1 MSATVH
7 AIDHDAGAWA
17 GRRMHGRGRE
27 LAAAAAW
34 LDRLALHP
42 GSALVV
48 TGVAGI
54 GKSSLL
60 RAIATRADDAGC
72 SVVRARAV
80 PGEQSRPLGALLD
93 AVSMAPTVVPSHDQ
107 TVRMS
112 AATGHEFAVLERVL
126 DEIERSAAGRPVC
139 LVVDDLHWADAATL
153 RSIRLIASRLHR
165 TGGGIA
171 VGARP
176 VPAGH
181 PLRSTLAELAERT
194 STTTIDLQPLSPRAT
209 LAVARDHQPDS
220 VDLRAIVREAHGN
233 PLLVESLIRT
243 HHSGHGSGTDAIAD
257 ACSVVGPECHELL
270 TVAALLGNRIE
281 PELLARLADVSPIV
295 VRRALDEA
303 AVAGVVSLDP
313 EPAFRHDLYRE
324 HLSATLTPGVR
335 RALHVAAA
343 RLLTRLGRPTTE
355 IAEHYRSGADVGD
368 LDAIEALHRAALD
381 VARTS
386 PGSALPLFDAAL
398 ALHGGIAPDTEL
410 LADQMQALAWSGD
423 VVRAEALGELLLTQV
438 LTPKVR
444 YRVHHELAFVAF
456 VRGDVAMTIQ
466 HLDHALPVAPTDA
479 LLARTM
485 AERSLAVFASA
496 DLHRA
501 ECDATESLAAA
512 QRSGDVP
519 AMSLATSVLA
529 FTSLM
534 RGDVAT
540 SRRHAS
546 RLEVWSTG
554 AFASEAVVYQPM
566 FFALLVA
573 FEGHDSE
580 AFSRITRAGRRLA
593 EQSSTVWAV
602 PLFDALDAFDALR
615 GGRLDEVVASATA
628 GVELSSDANAFA
640 AAGWCLGLW
649 AQAEV
654 LRGDLDLA
662 ARLSERAEA
671 EYGGPQSKFGPEQ
684 VAIARAALLERAGDR
699 RAAFDHL
706 HGTWLVLDAAGFH
719 MPLAWIAPAL
729 ARLAVLAGDA
739 ATASVVADRTD
750 ALAATSGLADV
761 RAAAVHARA
770 WAEGDVIEM
779 GRAVRAFDAA
789 DMPLAAALAS
799 RDAHQLASATD
810 DPSATSLHVDA
821 ERRLSAIGAAG
832 EVERLCANSVEPAGT
847 RRADVRPVVGWDALT
862 HAQRRV
868 AALVS
873 EGRSNPEIAEALY
886 VSRRTVESHIAAILR
901 TMGVRTRAEL
911 IVELYRSAPRAR

>member
-1 MSATVH
+1 MSATLH
-7 AIDHDAGAWA
+7 AIDHDAGAWP
-17 GRRMHGRGRE
+17 GRRLHGRGRE
-27 LAAAAAW
+27 LTVAAAW
-34 LDRLALHP
+34 LDGLTLHP
-42 GSALVV
+42 GAALVV
-48 TGVAGI
+48 SGVAGI
-54 GKSSLL
+54 GKSALFE
-60 RAIATRADDAGC
+60 AIAARADDAGC

-80 PGEQSRPLGALLD
+80 PGEQSRPLGALVD
-93 AVSMAPTVVPSHDQ
+93 AMSIVPATGPSQDQ

-126 DEIERSAAGRPVC
+126 DVIERSAAGRPVC
-139 LVVDDLHWADAATL
+139 LLVDDLHWADVATL
-153 RSIRLIASRLHR
+153 RSIRLIASRLGH

-171 VGARP
+171 VSARP
-176 VPAGH
+176 VPPGH

-194 STTTIDLQPLSPRAT
+194 PTTTIDLHPLSPRAA
-209 LAVARDHQPDS
+209 LAVARDHQSDS

-233 PLLVESLIRT
+233 PLLVESLLRT
-243 HHSGHGSGTDAIAD
+243 RHSGHGVGDDAIAA

-281 PELLARLADVSPIV
+281 PGLLGQLADVSPIA
-295 VRRALDEA
+295 VRRALDDA
-303 AVAGVVSLDP
+303 SVAGVVSLDP
-313 EPAFRHDLYRE
+313 EPTFRHDLYRE
-324 HLSATLTPGVR
+324 HLYAAVTPGVR

-343 RLLTRLGRPTTE
+343 RLLTRLGRPSTE
-355 IAEHYRSGADVGD
+355 IAEHYRCGADVGD
-368 LDAIEALHRAALD
+368 LDAIEALHRAALE

-398 ALHGGIAPDTEL
+398 ALHGGLAPDPEL

-423 VVRAEALGELLLTQV
+423 VIRAEALGELLLTQT
-438 LTPKVR
+438 LAPKVR

-456 VRGDVAMTIQ
+456 VSGDVTTTIE
-466 HLDHALPVAPTDA
+466 HLDRALPFAPSDA
-479 LLARTM
+479 LRSRTL

-496 DLHRA
+496 DLPRA
-501 ECDATESLAAA
+501 ECDAAESLADA

-534 RGDVAT
+534 RGDLAAA
-540 SRRHAS
+540 RRHAT

-554 AFASEAVVYQPM
+554 SLANEAVVYQPM

-573 FEGHDSE
+573 FEGHDAE
-580 AFSRITRAGRRLA
+580 AFSRVARAGRRLA
-593 EQSSTVWAV
+593 DQSSTVWAV

-628 GVELSSDANAFA
+628 GVELSSEANAFA

-654 LRGDLDLA
+654 LRGDLDMATQLT
-662 ARLSERAEA
+662 ERAEA

-684 VAIARAALLERAGDR
+684 VALARAALLERAGDR
-699 RAAFDHL
+699 AAAHRHL
-706 HGTWLVLDAAGFH
+706 LDTWLVFDATGFH

-729 ARLAVLAGDA
+729 ARLAALTGDPT
-739 ATASVVADRTD
+739 TASTVADRTS
-750 ALAATSGLADV
+750 ALAATTGLATV
-761 RAAAVHARA
+761 GAAAVHASA
-770 WAEGDVIEM
+770 WAAHDVLGM
-779 GRAVRAFDAA
+779 RRAVAAFDAA
-789 DMPLAAALAS
+789 GMPLAAALAS
-799 RDAHQLASATD
+799 RDAYQLAAAAA
-810 DPSATSLHVDA
+810 DPDAGTLLADA
-821 ERRLSAIGAAG
+821 ERRLIAIGAAG
-832 EVERLCANSVEPAGT
+832 EVELLRTTSDV
-847 RRADVRPVVGWDALT
+847 RADVPRTEARPVTGWDALT

-873 EGRSNPEIAEALY
+873 EGRSNPEIAETLY
-886 VSRRTVESHIAAILR
+886 VSRRTVESHVAAILR

-911 IVELYRSAPRAR
+911 IVELYRSAPLAR